1 MVAAYENEYTRLLQP
16 RRAGGVL
23 AQGRH

>member
-1 MVAAYENEYTRLLQP
+1 MEVVSARGG

-23 AQGRH
+23 AQPALPRLTDA